1 MHARNITHTTNAD
14 HPPPSAIVRSTI
26 SQTDGKMTVETTAE
40 IHVEGRLPV
49 LAGGYV
55 TNVVCELRLIK
66 NNTISTE
73 IAALVELAGMYVFTS
88 SAADNSYPPGP
99 TNH

>member
-1 MHARNITHTTNAD
+1 
-14 HPPPSAIVRSTI
+14 
-26 SQTDGKMTVETTAE
+26 MTVETTAE
-40 IHVEGRLPV
+40 IHVEGRLWV

-88 SAADNSYPPGP
+88 SAADNP
-99 TNH
+99 

>member
-1 MHARNITHTTNAD
+1 MPETSPIRPMLTIRRR
-14 HPPPSAIVRSTI
+14 PPSSD
-26 SQTDGKMTVETTAE
+26 QTDGKMTVETTAE
-40 IHVEGRLPV
+40 IHVEGRTPV
-49 LAGGYV
+49 LTGGYV

-88 SAADNSYPPGP
+88 SAADNP
-99 TNH
+99 